1 MTLQGAF
8 VSITKIVA
16 GCLVGRWA
24 GRYLSASKGQT
35 LMTGF
40 GLAELQ
46 SSAYFGLDLETSAE
60 STSSWLQ
67 TINCPPFTSITCPV
81 T

>member
-8 VSITKIVA
+8 VNIATIVA

-24 GRYLSASKGQT
+24 GRYLFARMHQT

-40 GLAELQ
+40 SLAVLS
-46 SSAYFGLDLETSAE
+46 SSAYFDLRLETSAVH
-60 STSSWLQ
+60 TSSWLQ
-67 TINCPPFTSITCPV
+67 TINCPPLTSITWPV